1 MLTLKAEKTAQSRSV
16 SLASLVVEGE
26 PAVLL
31 ASKLSGNQVDDHAD
45 NDHAD
50 NDHADGA
57 GDDDEGL

>member
-1 MLTLKAEKTAQSRSV
+1 MTLKAEKTAQSRSV

-31 ASKLSGNQVDDHAD
+31 ASKLSGNQVD

-50 NDHADGA
+50 NAD
-57 GDDDEGL
+57 DDDEGL

>member
-1 MLTLKAEKTAQSRSV
+1 MTLKAEKTAQSRSV

-50 NDHADGA
+50 GA

>member
-1 MLTLKAEKTAQSRSV
+1 MTLKAEKTAQSRSV

-31 ASKLSGNQVDDHAD
+31 ASKLSGNQVDDHD
-45 NDHAD
+45 DDDHAD
-50 NDHADGA
+50 

>member
-1 MLTLKAEKTAQSRSV
+1 MTLKAEKTAQSRSV

-50 NDHADGA
+50 GA
-57 GDDDEGL
+57 EGL

>member
-1 MLTLKAEKTAQSRSV
+1 MTLKAEKTAQSRSV

-31 ASKLSGNQVDDHAD
+31 AAKLSGNQVDDHDD

-50 NDHADGA
+50 NDRADGA
-57 GDDDEGL
+57 DDDDKGL